1 MVNIMNNL
9 NKEVNIAIVGK
20 YTSLGDA
27 YISLVEALKHAQIPN
42 KTKVKIHWLGSE
54 SLEDGNPSDILSK
67 FDGILIPGGFGKR
80 GIEGMV
86 MASKF
91 ARENQ
96 VPYLGICLGL
106 QIAIIDFAR
115 NVLHLPHANSTE
127 FDPGTPYP
135 VVDIMPEQRNLKDK
149 GGSMRLGAFT
159 CKISGNT
166 KASKIYNQ
174 ELIQE
179 RHRHRYEFNNSYK
192 VRYENSQ
199 VVFSGLFLEKNLV
212 EIMELPGHPF
222 FIGCQ
227 YHPELISR
235 PTRPEPVF
243 SAFIEA
249 AVVKMESKS

>member
-1 MVNIMNNL
+1 
-9 NKEVNIAIVGK
+9 
-20 YTSLGDA
+20 
-27 YISLVEALKHAQIPN
+27 
-42 KTKVKIHWLGSE
+42 
-54 SLEDGNPSDILSK
+54 
-67 FDGILIPGGFGKR
+67 
-80 GIEGMV
+80 
-86 MASKF
+86 
-91 ARENQ
+91 
-96 VPYLGICLGL
+96 
-106 QIAIIDFAR
+106 
-115 NVLHLPHANSTE
+115 
-127 FDPGTPYP
+127 
-135 VVDIMPEQRNLKDK
+135 MPEQRNLKDK